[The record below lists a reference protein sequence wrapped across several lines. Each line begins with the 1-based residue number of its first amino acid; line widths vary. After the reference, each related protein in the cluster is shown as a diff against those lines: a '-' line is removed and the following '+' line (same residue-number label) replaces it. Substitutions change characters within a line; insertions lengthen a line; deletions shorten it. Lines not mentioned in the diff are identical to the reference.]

1 MWVHFHT
8 KMVYDGLKSMFP
20 DEVPVT
26 LARSGWTG
34 TQRYIDPFYFFTR
47 FVFFTQNNA
56 RTCCFLRIFAHEMFK
71 HTRHYVLS
79 QTLSVLQ
86 GTVHPTG
93 TATLTR
99 RGPISRRLLPQDS
112 TRSCRGLRGG
122 PTTSVRCIKLLRTK
136 NLTNCILPTLF
147 VLLTPLFSLPLL
159 QLLSALSFTLFNSLA
174 LVDMCTVFTAL
185 VAILL
190 SLLSIAALP

>member
-1 MWVHFHT
+1 M
-8 KMVYDGLKSMFP
+8 
-20 DEVPVT
+20 
-26 LARSGWTG
+26 
-34 TQRYIDPFYFFTR
+34 
-47 FVFFTQNNA
+47 
-56 RTCCFLRIFAHEMFK
+56 FAHEMFK

-79 QTLSVLQ
+79 QTRSVLQ
-86 GTVHPTG
+86 GMVHPTG

-99 RGPISRRLLPQDS
+99 RGPISRRLLSQDS

-136 NLTNCILPTLF
+136 TSLIAFCPLSLF
-147 VLLTPLFSLPLL
+147 FSLRSFHFLCFNCCL
-159 QLLSALSFTLFNSLA
+159 HFSFTLFNSLA